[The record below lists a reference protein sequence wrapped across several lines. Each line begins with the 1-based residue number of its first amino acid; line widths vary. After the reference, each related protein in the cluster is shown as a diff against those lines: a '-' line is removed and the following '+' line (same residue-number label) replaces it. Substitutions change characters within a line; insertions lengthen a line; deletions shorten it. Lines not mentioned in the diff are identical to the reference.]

1 MQRIFVHEFLSG
13 SPVAELGDAEA
24 WQHLLT
30 QGVAMRDAML
40 ADLCALPGLEISAA
54 VGDLAGTAWP
64 PGLRAVAGSTLRAVS
79 AEPGENT
86 VDFVRR
92 QARHHDLAWVVAPE
106 TGGML
111 AALQA
116 VVPPLHWLG
125 CDAASLRTASSK
137 SGTLAMLAARG
148 IATPLAFTGEAM
160 RWVVKPDDGAGAVDT
175 RMYGDLASA
184 QAAVAPRPPHAA
196 ALTLEPFV
204 DGEALSI
211 TLLAGA
217 GWVRALAFNRQQIEV
232 GADGRIAYRGVQV
245 NALHPR
251 QDPRC
256 TRLHLL
262 ALEVA
267 RALPGLFGFVGI
279 DLVWHAGRGPVVIE
293 VNPRLTSAYVGL
305 SAALGRNLSAELLQA
320 HAAAQAVHV

>member
-13 SPVAELGDAEA
+13 SPAADLGEAEA
-24 WQHLLT
+24 WQHLLP

-92 QARHHDLAWVVAPE
+92 QARDHDLAWVVAPE

-116 VVPPLHWLG
+116 VVPPLRWLG

-137 SGTLAMLAARG
+137 SGTLAVLAARG
-148 IATPLAFTGEAM
+148 IATPLAFTGEAT

-175 RMYGDLASA
+175 RVHGDRASA
-184 QAAVAPRPPHAA
+184 LAALAPPHAA

-204 DGEALSI
+204 EGEALSI

-217 GWVRALAFNRQQIEV
+217 GWVRALAFNRQQIEI
-232 GADGRIAYRGVQV
+232 GPEGRLAYRGVQV
-245 NALHPR
+245 FALDPL

-279 DLVWHAGRGPVVIE
+279 DLVWHDGRGPVVIE

-305 SAALGRNLSAELLQA
+305 SAALGRNCAAELLQA

>member
-1 MQRIFVHEFLSG
+1 
-13 SPVAELGDAEA
+13 
-24 WQHLLT
+24 
-30 QGVAMRDAML
+30 MRDAML
-40 ADLCALPGLEISAA
+40 ADLCGLPGLQISAA
-54 VGDLAGTAWP
+54 VGELPGTAWP
-64 PGLRAVAGSTLRAVS
+64 PGLRPVAGSTLRRVS
-79 AEPGENT
+79 AEPGEST

-92 QARHHDLAWVVAPE
+92 QARDHELSWVVAPE
-106 TGGML
+106 TDGVL

-116 VVPPLHWLG
+116 VVPPLRWLG
-125 CDAASLRTASSK
+125 CDAACIRTASSK
-137 SGTLAMLAARG
+137 SETIAVLAARG
-148 IATPLAFTGEAM
+148 VLTPLAFAGQAT
-160 RWVVKPDDGAGAVDT
+160 RWLVKPDDGAGAVDT
-175 RMYGDLASA
+175 RVFVDRASA
-184 QAAVAPRPPHAA
+184 EDALVSRTPHAA
-196 ALTLEPFV
+196 RMTLEPFV

-217 GWVRALAFNRQQIEV
+217 GWVRALAFNRQQIEL
-232 GADGRIAYRGVQV
+232 GPDGRIAYRGVQV
-245 NALHPR
+245 FALDPR

-305 SAALGRNLSAELLQA
+305 SAALGRNCAAELLQA
-320 HAAAQAVHV
+320 HAAAQAAHV